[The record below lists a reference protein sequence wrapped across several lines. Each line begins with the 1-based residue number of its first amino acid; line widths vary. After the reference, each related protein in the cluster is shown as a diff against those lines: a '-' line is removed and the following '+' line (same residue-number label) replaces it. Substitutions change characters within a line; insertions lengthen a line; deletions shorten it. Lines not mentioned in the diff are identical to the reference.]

1 MLVAT
6 SAGLHTDAYLTV
18 TELIL
23 TNAPGFTGTQHPR
36 IRADMAFHETPN
48 GGGVWSF
55 SSISYCGSL
64 SHNSYGNNISK
75 LTANVL
81 DHFAVDG
88 PLPRPDP
95 AEVRPR
101 GRFDSTP
108 ALNYH
113 LPEDTPP

>member
-1 MLVAT
+1 
-6 SAGLHTDAYLTV
+6 V

-64 SHNSYGNNISK
+64 SHNNYDNNIPK

-81 DHFAVDG
+81 NHFM
-88 PLPRPDP
+88 
-95 AEVRPR
+95 
-101 GRFDSTP
+101 
-108 ALNYH
+108 
-113 LPEDTPP
+113 